1 MAKKYFIL
9 FFMNFYL
16 FILFITIPDKLN
28 FKFNFFQNKSKN
40 FYSMHSI
47 YFITTKFHIF
57 LKIFSNYQIIRI
69 IFIRNQTT
77 KNILELVIF

>member
-1 MAKKYFIL
+1 
-9 FFMNFYL
+9 
-16 FILFITIPDKLN
+16 
-28 FKFNFFQNKSKN
+28 
-40 FYSMHSI
+40 MHSI